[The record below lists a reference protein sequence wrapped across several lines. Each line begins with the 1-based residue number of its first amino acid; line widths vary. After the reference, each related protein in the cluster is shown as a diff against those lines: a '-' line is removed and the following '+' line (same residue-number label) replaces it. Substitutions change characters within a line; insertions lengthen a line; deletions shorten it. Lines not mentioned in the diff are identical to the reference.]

1 MARSFSAWKAQAV
14 LRLIA
19 VKAQYR
25 DNPKVVQTID
35 NLIAKLQHLK
45 LRDLHSFLA
54 TVNFA
59 SQDAPELLSIVPSEE
74 EVVRWF
80 GEGEGEE

>member
-1 MARSFSAWKAQAV
+1 MARSFSGWKAQAMV
-14 LRLIA
+14 HLIA

-25 DNPKVVQTID
+25 DNPKVVQAVD
-35 NLIAKLQHLK
+35 NLVAKLQYLK

-59 SQDAPELLSIVPSEE
+59 AQDAPELLSIVPEEE
-74 EVVRWF
+74 EVESWF
-80 GEGEGEE
+80 EKGGEE